1 MATAT
6 TTTST
11 IIALFESRA
20 AAENAVT
27 AMADAGYSREHVSI
41 VTRDA
46 TGSTDVP
53 DIGPRPEVGSGTD
66 AGSGAAVGA
75 LAGFVGG
82 IVALAIPGIGP
93 ILAAGPLAAGIMG
106 AGIGAA
112 AGGVIG
118 ALKEQGVPEND
129 AARFSEAIRHGRA
142 MLTAYVPSEKAED
155 VADFLD
161 GHGAIDVN
169 EPVAGVEPQR
179 EPNRIQPLTPEAVEA
194 ARLREGE
201 GQMDRMR
208 ERERRTQI
216 YPGFTG
222 QGPTFTT

>member
-1 MATAT
+1 MATA
-6 TTTST
+6 TTST
-11 IIALFESRA
+11 IIALFDSRA
-20 AAENAVT
+20 AAENAVA
-27 AMADAGYSREHVSI
+27 AMADAGYTREDVSI

-46 TGSTDVP
+46 NSSADVP
-53 DIGPRPEVGSGTD
+53 DIGPRPELGSGTD
-66 AGSGAAVGA
+66 AGSGAAIGA
-75 LAGFVGG
+75 FAGFVGG

-112 AGGVIG
+112 AGGVVG
-118 ALKEQGVPEND
+118 ALKERGVPEND

-142 MLTAYVPSEKAED
+142 MLTAYVPSDKAD
-155 VADFLD
+155 DLADFLD
-161 GHGAIDVN
+161 HHGAIDVN
-169 EPVAGVEPQR
+169 EPVTGVEPQR
-179 EPNRIQPLTPEAVEA
+179 EPNPIQPLTPEALNA

-201 GQMDRMR
+201 GQMDKIR
-208 ERERRTQI
+208 ERERRTQV